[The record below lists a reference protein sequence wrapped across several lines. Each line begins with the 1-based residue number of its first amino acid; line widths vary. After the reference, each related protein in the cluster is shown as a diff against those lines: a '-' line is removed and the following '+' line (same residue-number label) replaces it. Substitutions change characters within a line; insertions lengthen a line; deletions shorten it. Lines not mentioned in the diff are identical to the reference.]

1 MVNLL
6 VGPKGSGKTPVL
18 IEKANE
24 NEKTEHGSVIFLK
37 KTHRNTKE
45 ISFNIRTVC
54 MEDFP
59 NINNLDR
66 YIGFLYGIYSSNTDI
81 KQIYI
86 DEVFKIDQ
94 IGLDNLDV
102 LLNSIETMSKE
113 YNINFYVSIS
123 ATKEEVSKVDLTECN
138 ITYF

>member
-18 IEKANE
+18 IEKANQ

-59 NINNLDR
+59 HIDNLDR

-86 DEVFKIDQ
+86 DEVFKIDN
-94 IGLDNLDV
+94 IGLDNFEQLTE
-102 LLNSIETMSKE
+102 SMKTMSKE
-113 YNINFYVSIS
+113 YNIDFYVSVS
-123 ATKEEVSKVDLTECN
+123 ATKGEVSDIDLADCN
-138 ITYF
+138 ITYY